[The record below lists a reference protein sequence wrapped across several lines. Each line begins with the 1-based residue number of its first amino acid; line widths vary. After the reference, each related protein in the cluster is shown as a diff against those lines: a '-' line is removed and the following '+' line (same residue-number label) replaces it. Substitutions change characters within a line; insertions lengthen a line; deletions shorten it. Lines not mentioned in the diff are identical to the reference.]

1 MASPKTKQMTS
12 GSPVVLI
19 LTFSLPLMVGNVFQ
33 QLYTVVD
40 TMVVGRVLGVHAL
53 AALGAA
59 DWTNWMM
66 LGIMQG
72 FTQGFSIRM
81 AQNFGAGKMQDLKKS
96 VAMSAALACILA
108 VILLVAGQMFLPFLL
123 RIMHTPEADGVWNN
137 SLLYLR
143 IMFAGIP
150 VVMAYNLL
158 ASILRA
164 LGDGKSPLYAMVLA
178 CFINIGLDLLFV
190 AVFGWGIAG
199 AAGAT
204 LIAQCCSAVYCM
216 LVLRRVSVLHLEKVH
231 WQRDLKLCRNL
242 MGLGLPMA
250 FQNAIISVGGM
261 IVQSVVNGFGV
272 LFIAGFTATNK
283 LYGVLE
289 VAATS
294 YGYAMITYTGQNLG
308 AGKIDR
314 VKKGLRSAVIVAVFT
329 SAVISVLMLVF
340 GRAIL
345 SLFISGAQQ
354 ETAAALDIAYRY
366 LAIMSY
372 FLFILY
378 LLHIYRSTL
387 QGLGDT
393 VLPMVSG
400 IAEFVMRTGVALT
413 LPLLMGENGI
423 FYAEICAWA
432 GADIILLC
440 AYYIRIRKLTIRN
453 DAGKTEPS

>member
-1 MASPKTKQMTS
+1 MASAKIKQMTV
-12 GSPVVLI
+12 GNPIILI

-40 TMVVGRVLGVHAL
+40 TMVVGQVLGVSAL

-59 DWTNWMM
+59 DWINWMM

-81 AQNFGAGKMQDLKKS
+81 AQNFGAGKTEELKKS
-96 VAMSAALACILA
+96 VAMSVLLACVLAAAL
-108 VILLVAGQMFLPFLL
+108 LLLGQLFLPGIL
-123 RIMHTPEADGVWNN
+123 RIMQTPEADGVMDN

-150 VVMAYNLL
+150 IVMAYNLL

-164 LGDGKSPLYAMVLA
+164 LGDGKSPLYAMVIA
-178 CFINIGLDLLFV
+178 CLINIGLDLLFV

-204 LIAQCCSAVYCM
+204 LIAQCCSAVYC
-216 LVLRRVSVLHLEKVH
+216 LLALAKVSALHMDKRH
-231 WQRDLKLCRNL
+231 WKRDDGLCLDLMKL
-242 MGLGLPMA
+242 GVPMA

-261 IVQSVVNGFGV
+261 IVQSVVNTFGV

-308 AGKIDR
+308 AGKPERIR
-314 VKKGLRSAVIVAVFT
+314 KGLRSAVIVAVFT
-329 SAVISVLMLVF
+329 SAAISALMLLF
-340 GRAIL
+340 GQPIL
-345 SLFISGAQQ
+345 SLFISGPEREA
-354 ETAAALDIAYRY
+354 AAALEIAYRY
-366 LAIMSY
+366 LSIMSY

-400 IAEFVMRTGVALT
+400 IAEFVMRTGVALM
-413 LPLLMGENGI
+413 LPHMVGEHGI

-432 GADIILLC
+432 GADVILLC
-440 AYYIRIRKLTIRN
+440 AYYIRMRKLSESE
-453 DAGKTEPS
+453 TEIG

>member
-1 MASPKTKQMTS
+1 MTS

-81 AQNFGAGKMQDLKKS
+81 AQNFGAGKTEDLKKS

-108 VILLVAGQMFLPFLL
+108 VILLVAGQTFLPFLL
-123 RIMHTPEADGVWNN
+123 RIMHTPEADGVRNN

-204 LIAQCCSAVYCM
+204 LIAQCCSAVYC
-216 LVLRRVSVLHLEKVH
+216 LFVLRRVSVLHLEKVH

-329 SAVISVLMLVF
+329 SAVIS
-340 GRAIL
+340 
-345 SLFISGAQQ
+345 
-354 ETAAALDIAYRY
+354 D
-366 LAIMSY
+366 
-372 FLFILY
+372 
-378 LLHIYRSTL
+378 
-387 QGLGDT
+387 
-393 VLPMVSG
+393 
-400 IAEFVMRTGVALT
+400 
-413 LPLLMGENGI
+413 
-423 FYAEICAWA
+423 
-432 GADIILLC
+432 
-440 AYYIRIRKLTIRN
+440 RKSIV
-453 DAGKTEPS
+453 